1 MHTRVLGQAHRNAY
15 NAPYW
20 ERIQRMQVCKHI
32 ECWIK
37 CLTWCYTYICNHLQL
52 SVLNCY
58 YESEVSRLHH
68 SCLTFVQVYFALHI
82 KVNAVS
88 LNHDLFT
95 LQHEIRKLQ
104 QSTHL
109 RDVLCGSW
117 ASTSKLMLQWTYSN
131 FFPKIYLEWKK
142 RLSSFRSGIP
152 WNTLSPMKN
161 LQGSERDVGNTF
173 SYHSGGPIQQWY
185 PTTWLWNVLHT
196 SPASRWLELTDSKIT
211 RL

>member
-1 MHTRVLGQAHRNAY
+1 MHLIESVFRGCKCANILNAGK
-15 NAPYW
+15 NAL
-20 ERIQRMQVCKHI
+20 R
-32 ECWIK
+32 
-37 CLTWCYTYICNHLQL
+37 YTYICNHLQL

-95 LQHEIRKLQ
+95 LQHETRKLQ

-117 ASTSKLMLQWTYSN
+117 ASTSKLMLQ
-131 FFPKIYLEWKK
+131 
-142 RLSSFRSGIP
+142 
-152 WNTLSPMKN
+152 
-161 LQGSERDVGNTF
+161 
-173 SYHSGGPIQQWY
+173 
-185 PTTWLWNVLHT
+185 
-196 SPASRWLELTDSKIT
+196 
-211 RL
+211 